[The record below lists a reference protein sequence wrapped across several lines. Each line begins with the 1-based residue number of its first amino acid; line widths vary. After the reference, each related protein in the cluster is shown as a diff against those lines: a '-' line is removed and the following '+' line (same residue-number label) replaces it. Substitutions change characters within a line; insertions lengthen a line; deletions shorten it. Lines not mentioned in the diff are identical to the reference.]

1 MFEIE
6 LGPQAGRLRG
16 EVEALYGRRVLEV
29 RPPAAGS
36 HQEAE
41 SGLTQGGAP
50 YVQLNSNVPPTEELI
65 VHELYHL
72 KLSATGFPY
81 VFTEFPSAF
90 PRAVCGDI
98 HFFVAEVY
106 DMIEHTI
113 FYPRMLAM
121 GIRPDG
127 RHQRDVGLAMTYGY
141 RYGEKP
147 RVAMQALYLTQSAL
161 LIDDDELLDRFRH
174 HYELSHWND
183 AIDVSGT
190 LVSMVRSDRPATP
203 QDAVTTLVGC
213 LNAMGVG
220 GTFELRGTEAQIL
233 GDSHVHSR
241 ATLWSSSSSSTA
253 LPSQ

>member
-1 MFEIE
+1 MFGIE
-6 LGPQAGRLRG
+6 LGPQAGGLRD

-29 RPPAAGS
+29 RPHAAGS

-41 SGLTQGGAP
+41 SGLTPGGVP
-50 YVQLNSNVPPTEELI
+50 YVQLNSNVPPTEELL

-90 PRAVCGDI
+90 PRGVCGDI

-113 FYPRMLAM
+113 FYPQMLAM

-127 RHQRDVGLAMTYGY
+127 RHRRDVGLAMTHGY
-141 RYGEKP
+141 RYGGKP
-147 RVAMQALYLTQSAL
+147 RGALQALYLTQAVL
-161 LIDDDELLDRFRH
+161 LIDDDELLDRFRR
-174 HYELSHWND
+174 HYELSNWND
-183 AIDVSGT
+183 AIDISGT

-203 QDAVTTLVGC
+203 QAAVTTLVGC
-213 LNAMGVG
+213 LNAMRLD
-220 GTFELRGTEAQIL
+220 GTFELSGTETQIL
-233 GDSHVHSR
+233 GGSR
-241 ATLWSSSSSSTA
+241 VQIAHLGYM
-253 LPSQ
+253 LGVN

>member
-1 MFEIE
+1 MFGIE
-6 LGPQAGRLRG
+6 LGPQAGRLRD

-29 RPPAAGS
+29 RPPAAAGS

-41 SGLTQGGAP
+41 SGLTQDGAP
-50 YVQLNSNVPPTEELI
+50 YVRLNPKVSATEELI
-65 VHELYHL
+65 VHELFHL
-72 KLSATGFPY
+72 KLSAIGFPY

-127 RHQRDVGLAMTYGY
+127 RHRRDVGLAMTYGY

-147 RVAMQALYLTQSAL
+147 RGALQAFYLTQAAL
-161 LIDDDELLDRFRH
+161 LTDDELLDRFKR
-174 HYELSHWND
+174 HYEQSNWND
-183 AIDVSGT
+183 AIDISGT
-190 LVSMVRSDRPATP
+190 LVSKVRSDRPATP
-203 QDAVTTLVGC
+203 QAAVTTLVGC
-213 LNAMGVG
+213 LNAMRLG
-220 GTFELRGTEAQIL
+220 GTFELRGTEIQIL
-233 GDSHVHSR
+233 GGSRVQIAHLGYMPGVH
-241 ATLWSSSSSSTA
+241 
-253 LPSQ
+253 